1 MEGGSATEQI
11 CISLVNERA
20 VLNPQ
25 SIHSLAK
32 IFAVVEPPSNGGG
45 ICQCSSAPDQR
56 NAMFVREI
64 EGRRVWIGTLAR
76 VCNLLGTSGSWTE
89 PLRPSHFPCNIKDD
103 REEP

>member
-1 MEGGSATEQI
+1 MGGGTEAEQI
-11 CISLVNERA
+11 CFRYISLVNERA

-32 IFAVVEPPSNGGG
+32 IFALVEPPSNGGEY
-45 ICQCSSAPDQR
+45 ALDQR

-64 EGRRVWIGTLAR
+64 EGRKVGIGTAR

-89 PLRPSHFPCNIKDD
+89 PLRSSHFPCNIKDD